1 MSAIKLL
8 AAVYMLLVAAAV
20 AVNFIA
26 ILFYDPPLGG
36 GWFAYSSLSDP
47 DPLLGDAGLT
57 AWQIL
62 DPLMVAGVIMVL
74 MFAFGA
80 KRRRDSDSSNRAID
94 REYLE
99 ANVTFYFSGVLLL
112 VLLWNWISSQ
122 WVVPAG
128 YNGLLWVFIDTTLPF
143 LLASTGIRLLRRD
156 PAYNCSPKQ

>member
-26 ILFYDPPLGG
+26 VLFYDPPLGG
-36 GWFAYSSLSDP
+36 GWFAYSD
-47 DPLLGDAGLT
+47 LGTISEDAGLT

-62 DPLMVAGVIMVL
+62 NPLMVAGVIMVL
-74 MFAFGA
+74 ILAFGA

-112 VLLWNWISSQ
+112 ALLWNWISSQ

-156 PAYNCSPKQ
+156 PAFDCSPKQ

>member
-8 AAVYMLLVAAAV
+8 AAVYMILVAAAV
-20 AVNFIA
+20 AVHFIVT
-26 ILFYDPPLGG
+26 LFYDPALE
-36 GWFAYSSLSDP
+36 
-47 DPLLGDAGLT
+47 DAGAT

-62 DPLMVAGVIMVL
+62 DPLMVAGVVMVML
-74 MFAFGA
+74 LAFGA

-122 WVVPAG
+122 WVEPAG
-128 YNGLLWVFIDTTLPF
+128 DIGLLWIFIDTTFP
-143 LLASTGIRLLRRD
+143 LLLGSTGIRLLRRD
-156 PAYNCSPKQ
+156 PAFDCSPKQ

>member
-1 MSAIKLL
+1 MAAAKLL

-20 AVNFIA
+20 AVNFI
-26 ILFYDPPLGG
+26 ITLFYDPV
-36 GWFAYSSLSDP
+36 
-47 DPLLGDAGLT
+47 LGDAGLT

-80 KRRRDSDSSNRAID
+80 KRRRDSDSSNSTID

-112 VLLWNWISSQ
+112 ALLWNWIASQ
-122 WVVPAG
+122 WVEPAG
-128 YNGLLWVFIDTTLPF
+128 DIGLLWVFIDTTLPF

-156 PAYNCSPKQ
+156 PAFDCSPKQ

>member
-1 MSAIKLL
+1 MSAIKIL
-8 AAVYMLLVAAAV
+8 AAIYMLLVAAAV

-47 DPLLGDAGLT
+47 DPVLVDGGLT

-62 DPLMVAGVIMVL
+62 NPLMVAGVIMVL
-74 MFAFGA
+74 MLAFTA
-80 KRRRDSDSSNRAID
+80 KRRRDSDSSNRAVD

-99 ANVTFYFSGVLLL
+99 ANVTFYFSAVLLL
-112 VLLWNWISSQ
+112 ALLWNWISSQ

-128 YNGLLWVFIDTTLPF
+128 YTGLLWVFIYTTLPL
-143 LLASTGIRLLRRD
+143 LLASTGIRLLRGVSAFDCR
-156 PAYNCSPKQ
+156 PGK

>member
-1 MSAIKLL
+1 MAAVKIL
-8 AAVYMLLVAAAV
+8 AALYLLLVAAAV

-47 DPLLGDAGLT
+47 DPVLGDGGLT

-62 DPLMVAGVIMVL
+62 NPLMVAGLIIVL
-74 MFAFGA
+74 ILAFTA

-112 VLLWNWISSQ
+112 ALLWNWIASQ
-122 WVVPAG
+122 WAGPAAG
-128 YNGLLWVFIDTTLPF
+128 IGLLWVFIDTTLPF
-143 LLASTGIRLLRRD
+143 LLASTGIRLLRGD
-156 PAYNCSPKQ
+156 PAFDCTPGK

>member
-1 MSAIKLL
+1 MAVLKSLT
-8 AAVYMLLVAAAV
+8 AVYMLLVAAAV

-47 DPLLGDAGLT
+47 DPMLGDAGLT

-62 DPLMVAGVIMVL
+62 NPLMVAGLIMVL
-74 MFAFGA
+74 ILAFTA

-112 VLLWNWISSQ
+112 ALLWNWIASQ
-122 WVVPAG
+122 WAGPAAG
-128 YNGLLWVFIDTTLPF
+128 IGLLWVFIDTTLPF
-143 LLASTGIRLLRRD
+143 LLASTGIRLLRGD
-156 PAYNCSPKQ
+156 PAFDCTPGK

>member
-36 GWFAYSSLSDP
+36 GWFAYSALSDP
-47 DPLLGDAGLT
+47 VLGDAGLT

-62 DPLMVAGVIMVL
+62 NPLMVAGVIMVL
-74 MFAFGA
+74 ILAFSA

-112 VLLWNWISSQ
+112 ALLWNWISSQ

-156 PAYNCSPKQ
+156 PAFDCSPKQ

>member
-1 MSAIKLL
+1 MTLHW
-8 AAVYMLLVAAAV
+8 
-20 AVNFIA
+20 
-26 ILFYDPPLGG
+26 GG

-47 DPLLGDAGLT
+47 DPVLGDAGLT

-74 MFAFGA
+74 ILAFTA

-99 ANVTFYFSGVLLL
+99 ANITFYFSGVLLL
-112 VLLWNWISSQ
+112 ALLWNWISSQ

>member
-26 ILFYDPPLGG
+26 ALFYDPVFGG
-36 GWFAYSSLSDP
+36 AGWFAYSD
-47 DPLLGDAGLT
+47 LGTISEDAGLT

-62 DPLMVAGVIMVL
+62 NPLMVAGVIMVL
-74 MFAFGA
+74 ILAFGA

-112 VLLWNWISSQ
+112 ALLWNWISSQ

>member
-1 MSAIKLL
+1 MAAVKIL
-8 AAVYMLLVAAAV
+8 AALYLLLVAAAV

-47 DPLLGDAGLT
+47 EPILGDGGLT

-62 DPLMVAGVIMVL
+62 NPLMVAGLIMVL
-74 MFAFGA
+74 MLAFTA
-80 KRRRDSDSSNRAID
+80 KRRRDSDSSNRAVD

-99 ANVTFYFSGVLLL
+99 ANVTFYFSAVLLL
-112 VLLWNWISSQ
+112 ALLWNWISSQ

-143 LLASTGIRLLRRD
+143 LLASTGIRLLRGDSAFDCR
-156 PAYNCSPKQ
+156 PGK